1 MDISIHLSPAQ
12 RGKHDSLGAD
22 LVAPTIRLHHS
33 PKQQYLAD
41 TYHKQAQGPQGTRQP
56 YSGPRQLYSTY
67 PGTNANSNS
76 PPLPNP
82 VVLDR
87 IRLFAISRR
96 SLFLGLFSARQSR
109 IRINS

>member
-1 MDISIHLSPAQ
+1 MDISIHLSLTQ

-33 PKQQYLAD
+33 PKKQYLAD
-41 TYHKQAQGPQGTRQP
+41 TYHKQVQGPQGTRQP
-56 YSGPRQLYSTY
+56 YSGPQQLYSTY
-67 PGTNANSNS
+67 PGSNVNSNS